1 MFRADVILNSE
12 GSILLKNFVKFTQM
26 YSSGS
31 FKVIELDLKMT
42 DRRHESGMNLF
53 QIKTSDLDQALSIE

>member
-12 GSILLKNFVKFTQM
+12 GSILLKNFIKFCKI

-31 FKVIELDLKMT
+31 FKVTELDLEMT
-42 DRRHESGMNLF
+42 DRQSGMNLF

>member
-31 FKVIELDLKMT
+31 FKVTELDLKMT
-42 DRRHESGMNLF
+42 DRHESGMNLF